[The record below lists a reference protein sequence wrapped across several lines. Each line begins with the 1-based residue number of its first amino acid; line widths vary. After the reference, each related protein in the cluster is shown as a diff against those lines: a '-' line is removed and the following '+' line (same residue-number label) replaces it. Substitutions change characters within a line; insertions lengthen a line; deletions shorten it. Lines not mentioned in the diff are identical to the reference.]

1 MMIQP
6 EPINF
11 PICFK
16 HKSGQIY
23 GYLDNG
29 FCLVATPS
37 SSMIM
42 LSDYHSK
49 FSTFE
54 MYEIFVTELKQS
66 RTHELISNEN
76 FDKILQNTVDSI
88 FFSPDN
94 DFNLVT
100 LESVKKRRIQEF
112 GYYKND

>member
-1 MMIQP
+1 MILQP
-6 EPINF
+6 EPVNF

-16 HKSGQIY
+16 HKSGQIF

-49 FSTFE
+49 FSNLD
-54 MYEIFVTELKQS
+54 MYEKHIAELKMS
-66 RTHELISNEN
+66 KTHEFISNEN
-76 FDKILQNTVDSI
+76 FDKILQSTVDSI

-100 LESVKKRRIQEF
+100 LDSVKKRRTHEF
-112 GYYKND
+112 GYYIND